1 MWILPVIISKPMKIP
16 SKNSL
21 ESPCVRNC
29 CLNEQDICLGC
40 FRSID
45 EICNWAQADQVMRQQ
60 ILQAAEQRR
69 EQMTTFKSAT
79 AINHVNSS
87 AKQI

>member
-1 MWILPVIISKPMKIP
+1 MPVIISRPMQIP

-45 EICNWAQADQVMRQQ
+45 EICHWAQADQVLRQQ
-60 ILQAAEQRR
+60 ILLAAEQRR
-69 EQMTTFKSAT
+69 KQLTTLKSVT
-79 AINHVNSS
+79 AINHANSS